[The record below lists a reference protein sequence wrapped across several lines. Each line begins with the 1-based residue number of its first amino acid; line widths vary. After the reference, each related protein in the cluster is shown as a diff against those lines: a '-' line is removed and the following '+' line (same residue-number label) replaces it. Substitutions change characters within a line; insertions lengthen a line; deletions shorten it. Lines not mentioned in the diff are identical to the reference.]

1 MKMLV
6 TSLCATVMIAMAQL
20 PAHALESGDTVKIIV
35 PYSPGGGYDTQARLV
50 APYLQ
55 ERLNEGEYDDITVV
69 VENMRGGGGA
79 IATAHVYNA
88 EPDGTT
94 LLILDAESSLYQEM
108 LADAPFKVEEFEYLA
123 QQSSDSLVFQTRSD
137 LGFDSFQDALARSHE
152 QPLLNAGS
160 PGGGYGWVFPQLLV
174 KLLEESG
181 VDLRIENLPISGTS
195 DIIASMRRGEL
206 EMNIG
211 SHTGFRKGHDEGV
224 VAYLAAFNDPGE
236 TVMCNDGS
244 GGLVACPDAGE
255 VMGLTE
261 ESYRK
266 LQPAARFRRI
276 YVATPGT
283 PGDVVE
289 SLREA
294 LAAVLQDPEFIQ
306 KAEAAKQPVTFLPGA
321 QVTEDFSKEIDLA
334 KEYQAY
340 LRSKL

>member
-1 MKMLV
+1 MRKLL
-6 TSLCATVMIAMAQL
+6 TSLCAIGVIAISPL
-20 PAHALESGDTVKIIV
+20 SAHALEDGDTVKIIV

-55 ERLNEGEYDDITVV
+55 ARLNDGAYDDITIV

-88 EPDGTT
+88 DPDGTT

-108 LADAPFKVEEFEYLA
+108 LADAPFHVAEFEYLA

-137 LGFDSFQDALARSHE
+137 LEFDSFEEALARSHS

-195 DIIASMRRGEL
+195 DVIASMRRGEV

-211 SHTGFRKGHDEGV
+211 SHTGFRKAHDEGV
-224 VAYLAAFNDPGE
+224 MDYLAAFNDPGE

-244 GGLVACPDAGE
+244 GGQEPCPDASE
-255 VMGLTE
+255 VMGMTE
-261 ESYRK
+261 ENYEK

-276 YVATPGT
+276 YVAPPGT
-283 PGDVVE
+283 DAETVE
-289 SLREA
+289 NLRQVF
-294 LAAVLQDPEFIQ
+294 AAVLQDPEFVK
-306 KAEAAKQPVTFLPGA
+306 KAEAAQQPVTFLPGGK
-321 QVTEDFSKEIDLA
+321 VTEAFSKEISLA
-334 KEYQAY
+334 KQYQDY
-340 LRSKL
+340 LKSKQ

>member
-1 MKMLV
+1 MRKLL
-6 TSLCATVMIAMAQL
+6 TSLCATGMIAAAPL
-20 PAHALESGDTVKIIV
+20 PAHALEDGDTVKIIV
-35 PYSPGGGYDTQARLV
+35 PYSPGGGYDTQARLA

-55 ERLNEGEYDDITVV
+55 ERLNAGPYDDITVV

-88 EPDGTT
+88 DPDGTT

-108 LADAPFKVEEFEYLA
+108 LADAPFHVAEFEYLA

-137 LGFDSFQDALARSHE
+137 LGFDSFQKALERSHE

-181 VDLRIENLPISGTS
+181 IDLRIENLPISGTS
-195 DIIASMRRGEL
+195 DVIASMRRGEV

-211 SHTGFRKGHDEGV
+211 SHTGFRKAHDEGV
-224 VAYLAAFNDPGE
+224 MDYLAAFNDPDE

-244 GGLVACPDAGE
+244 GGHQPCPDAGE
-255 VMGLTE
+255 VMGMTE
-261 ESYRK
+261 EIYKK

-276 YVATPGT
+276 YVAPPQTDAET
-283 PGDVVE
+283 VE
-289 SLREA
+289 NLRQA
-294 LAAVLQDPEFIQ
+294 FAAVLQDPEFVK
-306 KAEAAKQPVTFLPGA
+306 KAEAAQQPVTFLPGTK
-321 QVTEDFSKEIDLA
+321 VSEDFAKEISLA
-334 KEYQAY
+334 EEYQEY
-340 LRSKL
+340 LKSKQ